1 MLSYKLH
8 PHYFNPMNIILYIAF
23 GYLAVT
29 SLILLLNRR
38 DFTPLLPGYK
48 KIYDEEAP
56 LVSILIPARN
66 EETVIERCV
75 KSALNQE
82 YPNLEVLVLDDESTD
97 HTPQILNRI
106 QTSAPKSLQ
115 VLKGES
121 KPDGWL
127 GKPWACRQLANQSD
141 GKILIF
147 IDADT
152 WLEKSMVSRVVR
164 SMGHDVL
171 DFLTVW
177 PQQRLVTF
185 WEKTVIPLVYY
196 ALLTLLPVRY
206 VHKIPRW
213 IPAKLEPLVRPMFA
227 AACGQ
232 CMAFKRSAYDAIEGH
247 QAVKDQVVEDVA
259 LAKEIKKRGFKMK
272 MYHGK
277 ASISCRMYNSGKEI
291 REGFSKNFLAGFGHN
306 IPLFI
311 AMALL
316 HLIVFV
322 FPFVLL
328 PVVILLKQWL
338 LTVLAS
344 LIIFTI
350 LFHRVMLARWFRWSA
365 IYALLH
371 PVGVLWFQKLGLEL
385 LIKYFRGEHTSWK
398 GRNIG

>member
-1 MLSYKLH
+1 MT
-8 PHYFNPMNIILYIAF
+8 IILYIAI
-23 GYLAVT
+23 GYLVVT
-29 SLILLLNRR
+29 TLILLLNRK
-38 DFTPLLPGYK
+38 DFTPLLPGHK
-48 KIYDEEAP
+48 KIYDAEAP

-75 KSALNQE
+75 MSALKQE

-97 HTPQILNRI
+97 RTPEIISGI
-106 QTSAPKSLQ
+106 QVPTSKSLQ
-115 VLKGES
+115 VIEGEA
-121 KPDGWL
+121 KPKDWL
-127 GKPWACRQLANQSD
+127 GKPWACRQLAEHAE
-141 GKILIF
+141 GELLIF

-196 ALLTLLPVRY
+196 ALLTLLPARY
-206 VHKIPRW
+206 VHKTPRW
-213 IPAKLEPLVRPMFA
+213 IPALLEPLVRPMFA

-232 CMAFKRSAYDAIEGH
+232 CMAFKRSAYEAIGGH
-247 QAVKDQVVEDVA
+247 QAVKGQVVEDVA
-259 LAKEIKKRGFKMK
+259 LAKEIKKRGLKMK
-272 MYHGK
+272 MYHGE
-277 ASISCRMYNSGKEI
+277 ASITCRMYTSGKEI
-291 REGFSKNFLAGFGHN
+291 KEGFSKNFLAGFDHN

-311 AMALL
+311 SMALL

-322 FPFVLL
+322 LPFVLL

-344 LIIFTI
+344 LIILII
-350 LFHRVMLARWFRWSA
+350 LSHRIILARWFGWSTV
-365 IYALLH
+365 YALLH
-371 PVGVLWFQKLGLEL
+371 PVGVLWFQKLGLQL
-385 LIKYFRGEHTSWK
+385 LINYFKGEETSWK